1 MQKLLIVYCS
11 TTLTNARHSTSNLQ
25 DNAMEYYILS
35 YMYIKNRANDGI
47 AFVDVVLYILLKS
60 RNCQGAERKYL
71 EILIQIS
78 YLILTLQKFQFITS
92 SRLHNYALF
101 HGHHLCTFLYLNQ
114 NWPSSTFCTYFFA
127 RHLLMS
133 FYLFVLSTLFCR
145 WLFLLT
151 MPFFVI
157 LRLELD

>member
-1 MQKLLIVYCS
+1 MLIVYCS

-60 RNCQGAERKYL
+60 RNCWENLVKRGTSHILFTKDRIKIGLERKYL

-78 YLILTLQKFQFITS
+78 YLIVTLQKFQFITS

-101 HGHHLCTFLYLNQ
+101 HGHHLCTFLYLN
-114 NWPSSTFCTYFFA
+114 
-127 RHLLMS
+127 
-133 FYLFVLSTLFCR
+133 
-145 WLFLLT
+145 
-151 MPFFVI
+151 
-157 LRLELD
+157 

>member
-35 YMYIKNRANDGI
+35 YMYIKNRANDGK
-47 AFVDVVLYILLKS
+47 AVVGVVLYTLLKS
-60 RNCQGAERKYL
+60 RNCWEHLVKRVTSHILFTNYRIKIERKYL

-114 NWPSSTFCTYFFA
+114 NWPSSTFCTYF
-127 RHLLMS
+127 LLAI
-133 FYLFVLSTLFCR
+133 Y
-145 WLFLLT
+145 
-151 MPFFVI
+151 
-157 LRLELD
+157 